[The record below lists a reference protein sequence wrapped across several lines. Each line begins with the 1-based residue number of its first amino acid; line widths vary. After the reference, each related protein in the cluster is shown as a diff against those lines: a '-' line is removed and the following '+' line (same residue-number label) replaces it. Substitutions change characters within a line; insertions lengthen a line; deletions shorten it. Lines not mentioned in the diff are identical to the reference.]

1 MLNPIRTAVSKKKRR
16 FRGDGFDLDL
26 AYITDRIIAMGYPSE
41 SVEGLYRNPLH
52 EVVKF
57 LDLKHKDHY
66 KVYNLC
72 SERCYDPAKFY
83 GRVEHIPFEDHNAP
97 PFELIEV
104 FCRSVQAWLDADAA
118 NVAAVHCKA
127 GKGRTGVMICTYLL
141 FSGHSKDP
149 DTAMEF
155 YGRARTHNGHGVT
168 IPSQRRYINYWHQCL
183 RDHLTY
189 TPTERYLTRLTL
201 RAPPGAATAAALG
214 DTSSGM
220 QVTVA
225 AYSNGQRVFAFKNLP
240 VILDPV
246 DPYDEMPP
254 STAAVPL
261 PHPCRLAGDVRMHLQ
276 FELAEKFGKEKP
288 FHFWFN
294 TFFTTAP
301 ETVLAKGEIDKLHKD
316 KHHKIVDADF
326 AVVLA
331 LQVPDAALADLATAA
346 ADPSAKAA
354 AATSGAGIAARGARR
369 GAGFPA
375 PLAVT
380 TGHQHHHAQLDAAVS
395 APALSPMSPTATPR
409 TVTKTWSAEMKSSA
423 SAASLALGLS
433 SGPPSPD
440 VGAVS
445 TGALGTLRRALKGL
459 SLSRT
464 GKLARSAS
472 GEGPAVG
479 TGGIASPTSAP
490 PKVDGSDMPWD
501 GTNPRPTTAHAEPRG
516 EGGKVLETIVASRN
530 TLHEMATV
538 ADIDGTAPPPPPP
551 PPAATYAHHALHAH
565 HHYHH
570 HHHHAHHPYATI
582 HHSPRSGGGAH
593 ARPGTTPPPP
603 MHGRASR
610 SGSVGG
616 ALPVVLPRR
625 RSHPS
630 AQSSEHSLVS
640 FVDDAD
646 ADEESDEDD
655 EVEGIGVGC
664 PTIEE
669 PEVVGDGVG
678 DGKGVADWEGTVRR
692 TTPSAEVERGE
703 ENGRRIEGVS
713 GV

>member
-52 EVVKF
+52 EVVRF

-72 SERCYDPAKFY
+72 SERCYDPVKFY

-118 NVAAVHCKA
+118 NVAVVHCKA
-127 GKGRTGVMICTYLL
+127 GKGRTGVMICAYLL

-149 DTAMEF
+149 NSAMVF
-155 YGRARTHNGHGVT
+155 YGRARTQNGHGVT
-168 IPSQRRYINYWHQCL
+168 IPSQQRYINYWHRWL

-214 DTSSGM
+214 GTHSGV

-294 TFFTTAP
+294 TFFTTDA
-301 ETVLAKGEIDKLHKD
+301 ETVLAKNEIDKLHKD
-316 KHHKIVDADF
+316 KHHKIVDAEF

-346 ADPSAKAA
+346 ADPWAKAA

-380 TGHQHHHAQLDAAVS
+380 TTGHHHHHHHAQLDAAVS
-395 APALSPMSPTATPR
+395 APSLSPISPTATPL
-409 TVTKTWSAEMKSSA
+409 TLAKTWSAEMKSSA

-440 VGAVS
+440 VSAAS
-445 TGALGTLRRALKGL
+445 TGAIGTLRRALKGL

-479 TGGIASPTSAP
+479 TGMASPTSA

-501 GTNPRPTTAHAEPRG
+501 GTNPRPNTDTA
-516 EGGKVLETIVASRN
+516 GKGLETIAASRN
-530 TLHEMATV
+530 TLHEMAAV
-538 ADIDGTAPPPPPP
+538 ADNDGNGDGAVLQPPALPDQPPQPPVPDRASLP
-551 PPAATYAHHALHAH
+551 PPAAVRAPRAVCA
-565 HHYHH
+565 
-570 HHHHAHHPYATI
+570 PQP
-582 HHSPRSGGGAH
+582 SPPSRAPPVRDDPPLPTRWRR
-593 ARPGTTPPPP
+593 ARVAVRI
-603 MHGRASR
+603 GRWGLAR
-610 SGSVGG
+610 RLTAAAVASVG
-616 ALPVVLPRR
+616 A
-625 RSHPS
+625 
-630 AQSSEHSLVS
+630 
-640 FVDDAD
+640 
-646 ADEESDEDD
+646 
-655 EVEGIGVGC
+655 
-664 PTIEE
+664 
-669 PEVVGDGVG
+669 
-678 DGKGVADWEGTVRR
+678 
-692 TTPSAEVERGE
+692 VERALAGQFC
-703 ENGRRIEGVS
+703 GRCGCR
-713 GV
+713 

>member
-52 EVVKF
+52 EVVKYGAVFSIAPAFLSTSWLPLTVPVGRF
-57 LDLKHKDHY
+57 LDLKHRDHY

-72 SERCYDPAKFY
+72 SERCYDSAKFY

-104 FCRSVQAWLDADAA
+104 FCRSVQTWLDADAA

-127 GKGRTGVMICTYLL
+127 GKGRTGVMICAYLL

-149 DTAMEF
+149 NSAMEF

-168 IPSQRRYINYWHQCL
+168 IPSQQRYINYWHLCL

-189 TPTERYLTRLTL
+189 TPTERYLTRITL
-201 RAPPGAATAAALG
+201 RAPPGAATAAALS
-214 DTSSGM
+214 DTHSGM

-240 VILDPV
+240 VILDPI
-246 DPYDEMPP
+246 DPYDDIPP

-261 PHPCRLAGDVRMHLQ
+261 PHPCRLMGDVRMHLQ

-294 TFFTTAP
+294 TFFTTIP
-301 ETVLAKGEIDKLHKD
+301 ETVLAKAEIDKLHKD
-316 KHHKIVDADF
+316 KHHKIVNAEF

-331 LQVPDAALADLATAA
+331 LQEPDAELAAAAATT
-346 ADPSAKAA
+346 ADPSTKAA
-354 AATSGAGIAARGARR
+354 AATAGAGMPVRGARR

-375 PLAVT
+375 PVVT
-380 TGHQHHHAQLDAAVS
+380 TYRPTPLDAAVS

-409 TVTKTWSAEMKSSA
+409 GVDKTWSTEMKSSA

-433 SGPPSPD
+433 GPPSPD
-440 VGAVS
+440 VGGGGGGGGAATS
-445 TGALGTLRRALKGL
+445 TGAIGTLRRALKGL

-472 GEGPAVG
+472 GEGPPVG
-479 TGGIASPTSAP
+479 IGSSGGIASPTSAP
-490 PKVDGSDMPWD
+490 RVDGSDMPWD
-501 GTNPRPTTAHAEPRG
+501 GKDPRPTATHADA
-516 EGGKVLETIVASRN
+516 GGKVLETIVASRN
-530 TLHEMATV
+530 TLNEIDGGGVAADTDSDNHEPAATRPSGRC
-538 ADIDGTAPPPPPP
+538 DGTAVPPPPLPLTDRPSPP
-551 PPAATYAHHALHAH
+551 LPAPHAAAPHAHYHALHALNH
-565 HHYHH
+565 HHQHV
-570 HHHHAHHPYATI
+570 AHHPYATI
-582 HHSPRSGGGAH
+582 HHSPRGH
-593 ARPGTTPPPP
+593 ARPGATPPPP
-603 MHGRASR
+603 TQGRASR
-610 SGSVGG
+610 SGSFGG
-616 ALPVVLPRR
+616 PLPVLPPRR

-630 AQSSEHSLVS
+630 AQSSEHSL
-640 FVDDAD
+640 
-646 ADEESDEDD
+646 
-655 EVEGIGVGC
+655 
-664 PTIEE
+664 
-669 PEVVGDGVG
+669 
-678 DGKGVADWEGTVRR
+678 
-692 TTPSAEVERGE
+692 
-703 ENGRRIEGVS
+703 
-713 GV
+713 